1 MLRNYLLISSGSLC
15 EDLRRHITYMEIF
28 IFLSQLIYCV
38 GLSLKNLKDQTVLK
52 IVLNEAFFK
61 VKMENRDKLRIF
73 YNGGY
78 D

>member
-1 MLRNYLLISSGSLC
+1 MLKNYLLISSGSLC
-15 EDLRRHITYMEIF
+15 EDLHQHITYMGIF
-28 IFLSQLIYCV
+28 IFSSQLIYCV
-38 GLSLKNLKDQTVLK
+38 GLSLENLKDQTVLK